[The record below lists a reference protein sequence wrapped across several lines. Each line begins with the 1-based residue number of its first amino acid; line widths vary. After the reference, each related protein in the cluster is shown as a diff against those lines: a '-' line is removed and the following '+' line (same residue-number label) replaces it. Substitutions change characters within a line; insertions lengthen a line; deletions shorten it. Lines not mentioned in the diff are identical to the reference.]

1 MLSSEP
7 GFSVPF
13 TSISPDYLSR
23 TPVGPRSE
31 DRGGYAIQEIY
42 LKLSAILDVM
52 GIFKHKEKREVSK
65 ALINQMREK
74 DPNNYI
80 PKKTRM
86 ERR

>member
-1 MLSSEP
+1 
-7 GFSVPF
+7 
-13 TSISPDYLSR
+13 
-23 TPVGPRSE
+23 
-31 DRGGYAIQEIY
+31 
-42 LKLSAILDVM
+42 M

-74 DPNNYI
+74 DPHNYI